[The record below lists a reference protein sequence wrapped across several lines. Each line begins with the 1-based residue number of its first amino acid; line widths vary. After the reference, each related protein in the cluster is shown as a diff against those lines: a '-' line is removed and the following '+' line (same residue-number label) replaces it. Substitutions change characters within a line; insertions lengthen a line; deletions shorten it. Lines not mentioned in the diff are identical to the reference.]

1 MSRILVWDLPT
12 RLFHWL
18 FTATVMAALAI
29 ALVVD
34 DDSTFFQ
41 VHMLLGLVAG
51 FMVLL
56 RLVWGFAGSR
66 YARFGSFLFGPK
78 ALVDYLVGVFRRNGK
93 RHIGHNPGSAYAIYA
108 MLLLSL
114 GLPLSGL
121 LMSSWKAFEELH
133 EVMAYSMLVVVGA
146 HIVGIVLH
154 TLRHRENI
162 ALSMIN
168 GRKNGDA
175 AQGIGSSNAIIG
187 IIFLTLTAGGAAVVL
202 NGHDIGARQLTLFGR
217 TFRLGESKHDGEKDY
232 DEDHDRRGKKRGGHG
247 HHDRDDHHDHHDDDD

>member
-1 MSRILVWDLPT
+1 MSRILIWDLPT

-18 FTATVMAALAI
+18 LTATVLVSLAI
-29 ALVVD
+29 ALIAD
-34 DDSTFFQ
+34 DDSSIFQ
-41 VHMLLGLVAG
+41 VHMLLGLIAG

-56 RLVWGFAGSR
+56 RLVWGFGGSR

-78 ALVDYLVGVFRRNGK
+78 ALVDYLVGVFRRTSE

-114 GLPLSGL
+114 GLALSGL
-121 LMSSWKAFEELH
+121 LMPSWKAFEELH
-133 EVMAYSMLVVVGA
+133 EVMSYAMLVVVGA

-168 GRKNGDA
+168 GAKTGDP
-175 AQGIGSSNAIIG
+175 AQGIGSSHAIIG
-187 IIFLTLTAGGAAVVL
+187 IIFLALTAGGAAVVL
-202 NGHDIGARQLTLFGR
+202 DGHDAGARQLTLFGQ
-217 TFRLGESKHDGEKDY
+217 TFRLGESNHDEADEHE
-232 DEDHDRRGKKRGGHG
+232 EDHDRRGKRRGGRDHRD
-247 HHDRDDHHDHHDDDD
+247 HDDHHEHHADD

>member
-18 FTATVMAALAI
+18 FTATVVAALAI
-29 ALVVD
+29 ALLVD
-34 DDSTFFQ
+34 DDSTLFQ

-78 ALVDYLVGVFRRNGK
+78 ALVEYLAGVFRRNGE
-93 RHIGHNPGSAYAIYA
+93 RHLGHNPGSAYAIYA
-108 MLLLSL
+108 MLLLAL
-114 GLPLSGL
+114 GLALSGL
-121 LMSSWKAFEELH
+121 MMPSWKALEELH
-133 EVMAYSMLVVVGA
+133 EVMAYSMLLVAGA
-146 HIVGIVLH
+146 HFAGIVLH

-162 ALSMIN
+162 ALSMVN

-187 IIFLTLTAGGAAVVL
+187 IVFLALTAGASAVVV
-202 NGHDIGARQLTLFGR
+202 NGHDEGARQLTLFGQA
-217 TFRLGESKHDGEKDY
+217 FQLGESEHDRDNDRE
-232 DEDHDRRGKKRGGHG
+232 EDHDRRGKKRDGHG
-247 HHDRDDHHDHHDDDD
+247 RHDRDDHHEHHDDDD

>member
-18 FTATVMAALAI
+18 FTATVLAALAI
-29 ALVVD
+29 ALIAD
-34 DDSTFFQ
+34 DDSSIFQ
-41 VHMLLGLVAG
+41 VHMLLGLIAG

-78 ALVDYLVGVFRRNGK
+78 ALVDYLVGVFRRTGE

-114 GLPLSGL
+114 GLALSGL

-133 EVMAYSMLVVVGA
+133 EVMAYAMLVVVGA

-168 GRKNGDA
+168 GAKTGDA
-175 AQGIGSSNAIIG
+175 AQGIGSSHAIIG
-187 IIFLTLTAGGAAVVL
+187 IVFLALTAGGAAVVF
-202 NGHDIGARQLTLFGR
+202 NGHDEGARQLTLFGQ
-217 TFRLGESKHDGEKDY
+217 TFRLGESKHDEADEHE
-232 DEDHDRRGKKRGGHG
+232 EDHDRRGKRRGGRDHRD
-247 HHDRDDHHDHHDDDD
+247 HDDHHEHHDDD